1 MSFHLIFITNWQIKN
16 YLIYISMDEQVL
28 RNQVTCMVNNGQ
40 GQVQI
45 IVFQIPKFFS
55 LTTTN
60 ASTDQ

>member
-28 RNQVTCMVNNGQ
+28 RNQATCMVNNGQ